1 MAFRSYRNYNFPPD
15 HIYENQAKKI
25 VHAVEAEQRAVMH
38 MLAPQIANETR
49 RYHAMRNEITNKRLT
64 LEQLQDVIS
73 RNEKQ
78 FYPYYPAV
86 RELENPSPVPLAKTQ
101 PESFVRKFVGNIET
115 TPIYSG
121 TNRSV
126 C

>member
-1 MAFRSYRNYNFPPD
+1 M
-15 HIYENQAKKI
+15 
-25 VHAVEAEQRAVMH
+25 MH